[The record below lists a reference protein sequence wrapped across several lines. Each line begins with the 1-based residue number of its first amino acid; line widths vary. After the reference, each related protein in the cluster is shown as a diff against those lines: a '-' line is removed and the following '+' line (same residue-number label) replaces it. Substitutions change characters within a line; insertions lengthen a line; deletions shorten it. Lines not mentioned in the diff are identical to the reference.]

1 MKEIAYIIL
10 CCFST
15 EEGGMYRYEASRVD
29 DSKRT
34 GNLYSISKYQEGDTV
49 TRDGGVRPFKS
60 KKI

>member
-49 TRDGGVRPFKS
+49 LIPELIAPS
-60 KKI
+60 KIKN